1 MRLGLIRLTLATIS
15 FAIAL
20 GIGECVIRVAV
31 PQAESWLAIY
41 QSHPDLP
48 IFSMLP
54 DQTKH
59 VETGETEWTVTTDS
73 QGFRVSTKAQRESE
87 CTVLWLGDSFTF
99 GHGVEYDESF
109 VGQIAGQTAGV
120 GHVNT
125 AVAGYGPTEYRRTL
139 EYVTERG
146 MKYDWVFVATYVG
159 NDFHDTQWNKNP
171 AVEDGIIGN
180 QGDLKSF
187 LKRNFHVYRLV
198 TALYHELAGG
208 NQDSFTE
215 MSRQLAS
222 PADWEA
228 DFLSAARGR
237 YATEMLRIYDY
248 SRRQGQE
255 VAFLILPT
263 RDAAAEAAGRAV
275 EDAEPS
281 VGGTSQREGDDTSEA
296 RPLFPVEQAAAIFEE
311 IGARYLDL
319 TPVVAAFP
327 VEETFLRFDGHL
339 TPDANGR
346 VAEAFL
352 QEFDLHCDT
361 QDKGRPLAPRA
372 E

>member
-1 MRLGLIRLTLATIS
+1 
-15 FAIAL
+15 
-20 GIGECVIRVAV
+20 
-31 PQAESWLAIY
+31 
-41 QSHPDLP
+41 
-48 IFSMLP
+48 
-54 DQTKH
+54 
-59 VETGETEWTVTTDS
+59 
-73 QGFRVSTKAQRESE
+73 
-87 CTVLWLGDSFTF
+87 
-99 GHGVEYDESF
+99 
-109 VGQIAGQTAGV
+109 
-120 GHVNT
+120 
-125 AVAGYGPTEYRRTL
+125 
-139 EYVTERG
+139 
-146 MKYDWVFVATYVG
+146 
-159 NDFHDTQWNKNP
+159 
-171 AVEDGIIGN
+171 
-180 QGDLKSF
+180 
-187 LKRNFHVYRLV
+187 
-198 TALYHELAGG
+198 
-208 NQDSFTE
+208 
-215 MSRQLAS
+215 
-222 PADWEA
+222 
-228 DFLSAARGR
+228 
-237 YATEMLRIYDY
+237 MLRIYDY